1 MPLTFAVTDRD
12 PSSAARC
19 GLLETPH
26 GAVHTPAFMPVGT
39 YGAVKGMRA
48 DDLEELGAEII
59 LGNAYH
65 LSERPGAEQIAALG
79 GLQAFMGWHKP
90 VLTDSGGYQ
99 VFSLSDRCT
108 IDDDGV
114 TFQSTL
120 DGSRR
125 RFTPESVV
133 DIQAKLGSDIAMV
146 LDECVASPADLAA
159 AQAAVERTQAWAE
172 RSRAVADRLPGGL
185 FGIVQGSVYPDLRAA
200 HAERLIALDFDGYAI
215 GGLAVGEEK
224 TATWA
229 ALDAAAAVLPEHKP
243 RYVMGMGTPQDLVE
257 GVARGIDLFD
267 CVMPTRHA
275 RNGMAFTSEG
285 RISIK
290 NRVYADDQRPL
301 DPACACPTCRRYSR
315 AYLRHLTVRGEMTA
329 GILLTWHN
337 LFHYL
342 DSMRCIRHAIASA
355 QFAEFRRAAAAY
367 VADPSSR

>member
-1 MPLTFAVTDRD
+1 VSLSFSVTHRD
-12 PSSAARC
+12 SSSAARC
-19 GLLETPH
+19 GVLQTPH
-26 GAVHTPAFMPVGT
+26 GAVQTPAFMPVGT

-65 LSERPGAEQIAALG
+65 LSERPGAEHIAALG
-79 GLQAFMGWHKP
+79 GLQAFTGWNKP
-90 VLTDSGGYQ
+90 MLTDSGGYQ
-99 VFSLSDRCT
+99 VFSLADRCT

-120 DGSRR
+120 DGSMR

-133 DIQAKLGSDIAMV
+133 EIQALLGSDIAMV
-146 LDECVASPADLAA
+146 LDECVASPATRETAA
-159 AQAAVERTQAWAE
+159 AAVRRTQDWAV
-172 RSRAVADRLPGGL
+172 RSRAVAERLPGGL
-185 FGIVQGSVYPDLRAA
+185 FAIVQGSVFPELRAE
-200 HAERLIALDFDGYAI
+200 HAEQLAALDFDGYAI

-224 TATWA
+224 AATWT
-229 ALDAAAAVLPEHKP
+229 ALAAAAANLPEDKP
-243 RYVMGMGTPQDLVE
+243 RYVMGMGTPADLLE
-257 GVARGIDLFD
+257 GVSHGVDMFD

-290 NRVYADDQRPL
+290 NQIFAADERPL

-315 AYLRHLTVRGEMTA
+315 AYLRHLQVRGEMTA

-342 DSMRCIRHAIASA
+342 DSMRAIRHAIASDR
-355 QFAEFRRAAAAY
+355 FAEFRRAAAAS
-367 VADPSSR
+367 VADSS

>member
-1 MPLTFAVTDRD
+1 VPLSFSVTHRD

-19 GLLETPH
+19 GVLETPH
-26 GAVHTPAFMPVGT
+26 GTVDTPAFMPVGT

-48 DDLEELGAEII
+48 DDLEELGAQII

-65 LSERPGAEQIAALG
+65 LSERPGAAEIAALG
-79 GLQAFMGWHKP
+79 GVQAFMGWNKP

-99 VFSLSDRCT
+99 VFSLSDRCQ

-133 DIQAKLGSDIAMV
+133 DIQAQLGSDIAMV
-146 LDECVASPADLAA
+146 LDECVASPADRATA
-159 AQAAVERTQAWAE
+159 EAAVTRTQEWAV

-200 HAERLIALDFDGYAI
+200 HAEQLTALDFDGYAI

-224 TATWA
+224 EATWIG
-229 ALDAAAAVLPEHKP
+229 LDAAAANLPEDKP
-243 RYVMGMGTPQDLVE
+243 RYVMGMGTPADLVE
-257 GVARGIDLFD
+257 GVARGVDMFD

-285 RISIK
+285 RVSIK
-290 NRVYADDQRPL
+290 KRVYAADDRPL
-301 DPACACPTCRRYSR
+301 DPACGCPTCRRYSR

-329 GILLTWHN
+329 GILMTWHN

-342 DSMRCIRHAIASA
+342 DSMRSIRHAIASA
-355 QFAEFRRAAAAY
+355 SFAEFRRKAAAS
-367 VADPSSR
+367 VAESLH